1 MKNHTKV
8 FLIVFSLLLPAI
20 SLAAGLVPC
29 GNPGDA
35 HTTCTFCDIFALLK
49 GLVDFVI
56 ITLVPISAVLL
67 LTAGGAMF
75 IFSGGNPGL
84 TTKGRSIMTA
94 VVWGL
99 VIIYCAWLLVN
110 TFLVLIGLN
119 DLSFGSW
126 KMSEWFVIKCSIT
139 P

>member
-1 MKNHTKV
+1 MKKI
-8 FLIVFSLLLPAI
+8 FLFLLLVLVFAPAI

-29 GNPGDA
+29 GGAPPEKA
-35 HTTCTFCDIFALLK
+35 CQFCDIFVLLK
-49 GLVDFVI
+49 KLVDFVI
-56 ITLVPISAVLL
+56 VDLVPISAILL
-67 LTAGGAMF
+67 LTVGGAMF

-110 TFLVLIGLN
+110 TFLVLIGLST
-119 DLSFGSW
+119 LSTASL
-126 KMSEWFVIKCSIT
+126 KIDTWFTINCSIT
-139 P
+139 Q

>member
-1 MKNHTKV
+1 MKNYIKV
-8 FLIVFSLLLPAI
+8 FLIAFGLLLPVI

-29 GNPGDA
+29 GGAPPEQA
-35 HTTCTFCDIFALLK
+35 CQFCDIFVLLK
-49 GLVDFVI
+49 RLVDFVI

-67 LTAGGAMF
+67 LTVGGAMF

-84 TTKGRSIMTA
+84 TNKGRSIMTA

-119 DLSFGSW
+119 SLEFGSW
-126 KMSEWFVIKCSIT
+126 KMSEWFVIKCSL
-139 P
+139 

>member
-1 MKNHTKV
+1 MKKT
-8 FLIVFSLLLPAI
+8 FLSLLLVLFFAPII

-29 GNPGDA
+29 GGPLPEKA
-35 HTTCTFCDIFALLK
+35 CQFCDIFVLLK
-49 GLVDFVI
+49 RLVDFVI

-84 TTKGRSIMTA
+84 TSKGRSIMTA

-110 TFLVLIGLN
+110 TFLALIGLN
-119 DLSFGSW
+119 NLSFGSW
-126 KMSEWFVIKCSIT
+126 KMSEWFVIKCSI
-139 P
+139 